1 MRTIL
6 NFLKLLP
13 VMDVFKR
20 LFGIVV
26 FVLMTLAYA
35 VIGVSALDVGNLIL
49 GYGALVVAPI
59 GLLGVVF
66 AARGDI

>member
-1 MRTIL
+1 
-6 NFLKLLP
+6 
-13 VMDVFKR
+13 MDVFKR
-20 LFGIVV
+20 LFGVV
-26 FVLMTLAYA
+26 VYALMTLAYV

-59 GLLGVVF
+59 GLLGIVL

>member
-35 VIGVSALDVGNLIL
+35 VIGISALEVGNLIL
-49 GYGALVVAPI
+49 GFGALVTAPI

>member
-49 GYGALVVAPI
+49 GFGALVVAPI

>member
-35 VIGVSALDVGNLIL
+35 VIGISALEVGNLIL

>member
-49 GYGALVVAPI
+49 GYGAMVVAPI

>member
-6 NFLKLLP
+6 NFLRLLP
-13 VMDVFKR
+13 
-20 LFGIVV
+20 
-26 FVLMTLAYA
+26 VLMTLAYA
-35 VIGVSALDVGNLIL
+35 VIGISALEVGNLIL
-49 GYGALVVAPI
+49 GFGALVTAPI

>member
-1 MRTIL
+1 
-6 NFLKLLP
+6 
-13 VMDVFKR
+13 MDVFKR

-49 GYGALVVAPI
+49 GYGAMVVAPI